1 MNLGEIF
8 SDAIRYPFS
17 DITNFLIVGV
27 LAVLASL
34 TEVVAPLGIDNGFV
48 YLLAVIIG
56 FIFSL
61 IIAGYSLDVIKKGIE
76 HSNDF
81 PAIDLEANLIN
92 GIKAIIISIVYL
104 IIPIIISFIIMAL
117 FGVIGAGIDHVVASL
132 GIASIII
139 IILFILFGIFEMIA
153 LAKFADTRDLGAA
166 LNIGAVLEDAQKIGI
181 VKIIV
186 FVIVVMIVAL
196 LATIIISIFAFIP
209 YIGLIIATLLL
220 GAFAL
225 LFASKALG
233 LLYSNA

>member
-8 SDAIRYPFS
+8 SDAIKYPFS

-34 TEVVAPLGIDNGFV
+34 SSVLASFGFQEGLV
-48 YLLAVIIG
+48 SLIGVIIG
-56 FIFSL
+56 FVFTL
-61 IIAGYSLDVIKKGIE
+61 IISGYSIDVIKKGIE
-76 HSNDF
+76 RSNDF

-92 GIKAIIISIVYL
+92 GVKSIIIGIVYMIIPTIIAIII
-104 IIPIIISFIIMAL
+104 MAV

-139 IILFILFGIFEMIA
+139 IILFILFGIFELVA
-153 LAKFADTRDLGAA
+153 LARFADTKELGSA

-186 FVIVVMIVAL
+186 FVIIIMIIAL
-196 LATIIISIFAFIP
+196 IATIVIALFAFIP
-209 YIGLIIATLLL
+209 YIGVIIATLLF

-225 LFASKALG
+225 LFANKALG
-233 LLYSNA
+233 LLYSDV

>member
-34 TEVVAPLGIDNGFV
+34 TEVVAPLGINNGFV